1 MLIIKM
7 KEDILIARGG
17 PLYLTATIGPLTDV
31 SKFQAFVANQ
41 LKVVHEFQRP
51 CADLTSEP
59 CSEFHGQNHHE
70 FSVNDIKLLSDK
82 EFFDMALQAFTEHDV
97 EKENRCYTIK
107 QDQEKFKSA
116 ARLHSFSGDLGSD
129 ATANLPEKKE
139 SALSLEYTNLSTQ
152 VKSNL
157 GEHKQ
162 LGDSETLLC
171 VEVYSVR
178 QETWVKTQEIMV
190 LGRQFLTELRDNIKC
205 LTDEIMN
212 LAGKHDPSGY
222 FLIEDTFYNDLRED
236 NATDFS
242 EPILTWVKG
251 KDAIKKWNQIIRKH
265 KKSKVSIGSGS
276 DPKVPELGARSMQTT
291 RFCELR
297 FRLGADYFY
306 CHQGDCKHI
315 MVIRDMRAIHQED
328 VHNETAY
335 PLNLFQRKFHY
346 QKCMCCNIFKATKVT
361 RGDKLAQEDPC
372 YFCDDCYNKLHYVNE
387 QLELVYDDF
396 KVYKCIQH

>member
-1 MLIIKM
+1 MDE
-7 KEDILIARGG
+7 EDILIARGG

-41 LKVVHEFQRP
+41 LKGRLIDFKGPVQ
-51 CADLTSEP
+51 
-59 CSEFHGQNHHE
+59 
-70 FSVNDIKLLSDK
+70 VNDIKLLSDK

-306 CHQGDCKHI
+306 CHQAGFVDWV
-315 MVIRDMRAIHQED
+315 MGQ
-328 VHNETAY
+328 N
-335 PLNLFQRKFHY
+335 KFGM
-346 QKCMCCNIFKATKVT
+346 KW
-361 RGDKLAQEDPC
+361 
-372 YFCDDCYNKLHYVNE
+372 
-387 QLELVYDDF
+387 
-396 KVYKCIQH
+396 